1 MRKGRLDKL
10 YDRFTPEERF
20 RLTLEALARGDEQEA
35 ERLSESCPRRTYTMN
50 DAAYGDRMRAGL
62 QITMAICLDLAPRLA
77 KLRMI
82 EAFRVIQPYVRTVWQ
97 NEADRAYF
105 DGHQAGSRHAWRVAG
120 MEGDPPGWEDWE
132 EGEEPGEEAFDPA
145 IESDLDSI
153 SARVEETTTFVSQL
167 LDRLER
173 EFVVE
178 VRAIWE
184 AFAGFCE
191 EELGFAPETLLKAYF
206 EPMLEQVEEL
216 KALANKPDAPGPDL
230 EALAEYRETVSKL
243 WIALARPVA

>member
-1 MRKGRLDKL
+1 MRKDRLDKL

-20 RLTLEALARGDEQEA
+20 RLTLEALAREDEQEA
-35 ERLSESCPRRTYTMN
+35 ERLSKRCPRRTYTMN
-50 DAAYGDRMRAGL
+50 DAAYEDKMRAGL

-82 EAFRVIQPYVRTVWQ
+82 EAFRVIQPYVRTVSQ

-105 DGHQAGSRHAWRVAG
+105 DGHLAGSRHAWRVAG
-120 MEGDPPGWEDWE
+120 MQGAPPGWKDWE
-132 EGEEPGEEAFDPA
+132 EEEEPGEEAFDPA
-145 IESDLDSI
+145 IEGDLDKI
-153 SARVEETTTFVSQL
+153 SVRMEETTTFVSGL
-167 LDRLER
+167 LDRLGR

-216 KALANKPDAPGPDL
+216 KALMSDPDTPGPDP

-243 WIALARPVA
+243 WVALTRSAA

>member
-1 MRKGRLDKL
+1 MRKDRLDRL

-20 RLTLEALARGDEQEA
+20 RLTLEALAREDEQEA
-35 ERLSESCPRRTYTMN
+35 ERLWESCPRRTYTMN
-50 DAAYGDRMRAGL
+50 DAAYGDRMRTGL
-62 QITMAICLDLAPRLA
+62 QITMAICLDLAPHLA

-82 EAFRVIQPYVRTVWQ
+82 EAFRMIQPYVRTVAQ
-97 NEADRAYF
+97 NKAHFAYF
-105 DGHQAGSRHAWRVAG
+105 DGHRSGSHHAWRAAG
-120 MEGDPPGWEDWE
+120 MEGDPPGWKEWE
-132 EGEEPGEEAFDPA
+132 EEEEPGEEAFDPS
-145 IESDLDSI
+145 IEGDLDNI
-153 SARVEETTTFVSQL
+153 SARVEETMAFVSEL

-216 KALANKPDAPGPDL
+216 KALTSKPDTPGPDP

-243 WIALARPVA
+243 WTALARPVA